1 MTPVMDA
8 VEDEWK
14 RKLRERPVDAA
25 PALQSQAGKPRKS
38 RQPKRV
44 LIVEDDIDSARSMFM
59 LLEDMGHTAEYVIN
73 GYVAVDRVLRFR
85 PDFVLLDLGLP
96 DIDGFDV
103 CRRIKAHPELRHV
116 RVIVITGYAHD
127 EHRIRSNAAGSEL
140 HLVKPVPAAVL
151 EYLLG

>member
-1 MTPVMDA
+1 MQRDLA
-8 VEDEWK
+8 EDDWK
-14 RKLRERPVDAA
+14 RRLRVRSSGAA
-25 PALQSQAGKPRKS
+25 AALQAASGKPRKS

-59 LLEDMGHTAEYVIN
+59 LLEDMGHTVEYVIN

-96 DIDGFDV
+96 DIDGFEV
-103 CRRIKAHPELRHV
+103 CRAIKAHAELKHV
-116 RVIVITGYAHD
+116 RVIVLTGYAQD
-127 EHRIRSNAAGSEL
+127 EYRIRSNAAGCEL
-140 HLVKPVPAAVL
+140 HLVKPVPTAVI

>member
-1 MTPVMDA
+1 MQLDVAD
-8 VEDEWK
+8 DDWR

-25 PALQSQAGKPRKS
+25 PTLQSDAGKPRKT
-38 RQPKRV
+38 RRPKRV

-59 LLEDMGHTAEYVIN
+59 LLEDMGHTVEYAIN

-103 CRRIKAHPELRHV
+103 CRRIKAHAELRHV
-116 RVIVITGYAHD
+116 RVIVITGYAND
-127 EHRIRSNAAGSEL
+127 EYRVRSNAAGCEL
-140 HLVKPVPAAVL
+140 HLVKPVATSVI

>member
-1 MTPVMDA
+1 VTVQLDLA
-8 VEDEWK
+8 DDDWR
-14 RKLRERPVDAA
+14 RKLRERPVGAM
-25 PALQSQAGKPRKS
+25 PTLQSQGGKPRKTQ
-38 RQPKRV
+38 RPKRV

-59 LLEDMGHTAEYVIN
+59 LLEDMGHTVEYAIN

-103 CRRIKAHPELRHV
+103 CRRIKAHAELKHV
-116 RVIVITGYAHD
+116 RVIVITGYAND
-127 EHRIRSNAAGSEL
+127 EYRVRSNAAGCEL
-140 HLVKPVPAAVL
+140 HLVKPVATAVI